1 LANKQERQ
9 GIREDEM
16 IAEARL
22 DVQSKDEKDEAVARI
37 VALVAKIE
45 NDARRQPSKV
55 PAWWELGQALVNL
68 DCLLPKKY
76 HLAHGHSNYNQAYNI
91 YYRFP
96 SLDRAKAFKGSL
108 NSLLRSLRKGIKGRE
123 AATPIE
129 KAARALIKAAGG
141 DPYAA
146 AQYFIGD
153 HCDLDK
159 VHKWLHESEANGQPT
174 KRDEMKGVYEGG
186 ERQS

>member
-1 LANKQERQ
+1 
-9 GIREDEM
+9 M

-22 DVQSKDEKDEAVARI
+22 DVQSKDEKDEAVVRI

-55 PAWWELGQALVNL
+55 SAWWELGEALVSL
-68 DCLLPKKY
+68 DCLLPQKY
-76 HLAHGHSNYNQAYNI
+76 RLAHGHSNYNQAYNI

-96 SLDRAKAFKGSL
+96 SLDRARAYKGSL

-153 HCDLDK
+153 YCDLEK

-174 KRDEMKGVYEGG
+174 KRDETKGVYEGG
-186 ERQS
+186 GRQS